1 MLLACLFKG
10 YCKSIQAYFICICI
24 VQNVSS
30 DKSNIYSKIFYLH
43 RSDEHL
49 KAYEEI
55 AV

>member
-1 MLLACLFKG
+1 MLLVFLFTS
-10 YCKSIQAYFICICI
+10 YCKSIQAYFICIYM
-24 VQNVSS
+24 VQNVFS
-30 DKSNIYSKIFYLH
+30 DKLNIYSKIFNLH